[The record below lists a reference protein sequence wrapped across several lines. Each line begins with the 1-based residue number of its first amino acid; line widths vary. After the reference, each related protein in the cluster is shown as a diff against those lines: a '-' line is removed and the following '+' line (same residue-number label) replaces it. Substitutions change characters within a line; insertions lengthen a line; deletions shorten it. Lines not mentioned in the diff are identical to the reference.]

1 MQDPKKV
8 EQKDAWTSQM
18 CACDWGR
25 EDWRVRLW
33 PQCVGCSKNIYDNI
47 TLFLSGARRDTFPYK
62 HQHAQTRAIASPQW
76 VSSKESPPSLTAEAV
91 LLQQRGY
98 CLEKSHAHASMYY
111 TCWLK
116 DIHLVVARTVPNRH
130 TRLQDSRI
138 YLEIVLQRSLQPISN

>member
-1 MQDPKKV
+1 
-8 EQKDAWTSQM
+8 M

-98 CLEKSHAHASMYY
+98 CLEQSHAHSSMCY
-111 TCWLK
+111 TCWVK
-116 DIHLVVARTVPNRH
+116 DTHLVVAQTVPNRH
-130 TRLQDSRI
+130 TRLQEYFSGHCSRSQI
-138 YLEIVLQRSLQPISN
+138 KKNGAELAFFNRNIVL